1 MARTKKLDF
10 THVES
15 FARCSEGIH
24 TVKLIEIT
32 EAVSQNGD
40 DMLKVTFEVI
50 SGADKGCRV
59 FDNFTLIDKA
69 LWKFKQ
75 FLVSAGVK
83 ADGKVAIDLDKLIG
97 KVCDVNV
104 IHEEYNGVTRAK
116 IADYQK
122 LVRNAKAEDMEEF
135 DDMDDE
141 EEEVEE
147 VKPVRKA
154 KAKPAPEPEPEDDD
168 DDDWDDEEE
177 EEEAPPPPKKKAG
190 RPAKAKAK
198 PAPEP
203 EEDDDD
209 DDDDWE
215 DL

>member
-15 FARCSEGIH
+15 FARCPEGIH

-50 SGADKGCRV
+50 SGNDKGCRV

-209 DDDDWE
+209 DWE